1 MAEFV
6 DMRAADIAIGD
17 LVRLDGGFHRVLDVG
32 AGPMPYH
39 TLLST
44 ALATHQFPDD
54 ATLQV
59 QFCHVERIDD
69 PR

>member
-1 MAEFV
+1 MTDAASLV
-6 DMRAADIAIGD
+6 DMRAADIEIGD

-32 AGPMPYH
+32 AGSMPHH

-59 QFCHVERIDD
+59 QFCHVEWIG
-69 PR
+69 